1 MKRRQLL
8 ISTRELN
15 LDLLKQPSQLFIDM
29 LKSKYLQEQEKQM
42 SLLISIFYIKL
53 ERNDLVNGESKLMT
67 LLEGIN
73 LVLNTQYSQLGNT
86 MQNKTL

>member
-15 LDLLKQPSQLFIDM
+15 LDLLKQLLQLFIDM

-67 LLEGIN
+67 PLEEIN
-73 LVLNTQYSQLGNT
+73 LVLNTLYSQHGST
-86 MQNKTL
+86 TQNRTL